1 MILNSPYITGSL
13 TVTGN
18 SVFDGSITVA
28 GGISGS
34 SAVSASYA
42 LSASFASNAATA
54 TSASFASNAA
64 IATSASFASNAA
76 TATSA
81 SQAQNAVSSSFASN
95 AATATSASFASNA
108 ATATSASQAQNAV
121 SSSFAANA
129 NLLDGKDSTEFAITG
144 SNIFTGIQYNTDSSN
159 PNGFG
164 ASASIY
170 TDGGVR
176 ITRDAYVSGTIYVNN
191 LTVFGTQS
199 ISYVTSSQLN
209 ISTNIISVNTDTP
222 SVRFGGLSVYDSG
235 STGLTGSILWDSERD
250 HWVYSNPS
258 GSTYN
263 SAMIMSGPRNSG
275 SLGNE
280 QGTINNVIVK
290 GQGGDHVT
298 SSQMIDDGTTV
309 RIPGNFQVTGSTIIT
324 GALTGSS
331 ATFSGFTGIG
341 ELNPRSVLQ
350 TTSTGLG
357 DNGGLT
363 IKNSG
368 SGGAS
373 WFIWPTATINGEGA
387 GKLIFSSN
395 TVPNV
400 LTLASGAVG
409 INNVNPTST
418 ALAISANVGSSQTA
432 SAVSINAVGSGG
444 FQRGVVLLNSA
455 LATGESLL
463 YMVGR
468 EQSSKQAGQLYFHYV
483 GSASNSNRLSLGIYA
498 VDDIVNIMASGNVL
512 IGTTTDSG
520 YKFDVNGTGR
530 FSGAVTISTNNSPG
544 LDIRKDSSTDNRYIR
559 LSNTQAS
566 AKSWDL
572 INQTNANSNRF
583 SIYNSTDNVEAF
595 YITPAGGGVFAS
607 FVNMSGGS
615 SNGQFSIG
623 IGGLGLDRTQAN
635 NGIWFN
641 GGTDTNH
648 VLWNDYYGGPTT
660 RPLPGT
666 GFDGIKWNVYRG
678 FILYGGGAGASTLLS
693 ITNSSSSTEDHTV
706 ALYASGTKR
715 FETTTS
721 GIWVN
726 NTITSPG
733 NLILTSTLNSYIRP
747 ASSYWAF
754 VDTGNGLSTGASQK
768 IAIGSTTSADGGLNV
783 RGYGVADSSTNFGFI
798 LDRGTKIA
806 WTNGGNATTGEFLY
820 SQQGSPY
827 GVTIHSGPYNAISCP
842 NTGNVFIVYEG
853 GNLGVGTTGPSY
865 KLHVEGTAYATGA
878 AGALS
883 DIRHK
888 NNVVSTSKG
897 LNEILQLNPVEFE
910 WNEDKIVDDGMKGT
924 HIGFIAQE
932 VKDILPNTVLIES
945 NEENTLGLKNNEFI
959 PILVKAIQEQQTL
972 ITALQEKLERNNII

>member
-1 MILNSPYITGSL
+1 MILNSPYITGSII
-13 TVTGN
+13 VTGN
-18 SVFDGSITVA
+18 SVFSGSITVL
-28 GGISGS
+28 GGVSGS

-42 LSASFASNAATA
+42 LSASF
-54 TSASFASNAA
+54 
-64 IATSASFASNAA
+64 
-76 TATSA
+76 
-81 SQAQNAVSSSFASN
+81 

-144 SNIFTGIQYNTDSSN
+144 SNIFVGTQYTTNTSN

-164 ASASIY
+164 ASASMY
-170 TDGGVR
+170 TDGGLRV
-176 ITRDAYVSGTIYVNN
+176 TRDAYVSGTIYVNN

-222 SVRFGGLSVYDSG
+222 SIRFGGLSVYDSG
-235 STGLTGSILWDSERD
+235 STGLTGSMLWDSERD

-263 SAMIMSGPRNSG
+263 SGMLISGPRNSG

-468 EQSSKQAGQLYFHYV
+468 EQGIKQAGQLYFHYV

-544 LDIRKDSSTDNRYIR
+544 LDIRKDSSIDNRYLR
-559 LSNTQAS
+559 LTNTQTS
-566 AKSWDL
+566 AKAWDL
-572 INQTNANSNRF
+572 INQTNANSNKF
-583 SIYNSTDNVEAF
+583 VVYNATDNTVALE
-595 YITPAGGGVFAS
+595 ILPAGAATFTSTVAM
-607 FVNMSGGS
+607 VGGS
-615 SNGQFSIG
+615 SSAQFSIG

-678 FILYGGGAGASTLLS
+678 FILYGTGAGASTLLS
-693 ITNSSSSTEDHTV
+693 ITNSSAAANDHTV
-706 ALYASGTKR
+706 SLYASGTKR
-715 FETTTS
+715 FETTTT

-768 IAIGSTTSADGGLNV
+768 ITIGGGESVAGGGLNL
-783 RGYGVADSSTNFGFI
+783 RGYGVADGTTNFGFI

-806 WTNGGNATTGEFLY
+806 WTLGSNGTTGEYMY
-820 SQQGSPY
+820 SQLDAPY
-827 GVTIHSGPYNAISCP
+827 SVTIHSGAYNAIACP
-842 NTGNVFIVYEG
+842 NTGNVFIVYEA

-865 KLHVEGTAYATGA
+865 KLHVNGTAYATGA

-910 WNEDKIVDDGMKGT
+910 WNEDKIIDKGMEG
-924 HIGFIAQE
+924 IQLGFIAQE
-932 VKDILPNTVLIES
+932 VANILPNTILVEP
-945 NEENTLGLKNNEFI
+945 NEEETLGLKYGEFI
-959 PILVKAIQEQQTL
+959 PVLVKAIQELKAENDTL
-972 ITALQEKLERNNII
+972 KEILQRNNII